1 MIEISMNDSFGR
13 TIGLYS
19 EKCEI
24 GLEIGGGTGQGSSRC
39 IKSKKLFSIENHPD
53 RVYTHQL
60 NLSKRGG
67 VGVGVDGTST
77 IVDSWMSWSDVETF
91 YKTTPTNLN
100 MNSLELIRSWY
111 EECVSVSKQYK
122 TSAIEDIGNEHT
134 IKFDFV
140 LIDGSPFSGQSELK
154 CVRPFLTKN
163 AIIALD
169 DINDIKNYANYQ
181 ELKTSSTLLWEN
193 WSLRNGAAIFQL
205 TL

>member
-1 MIEISMNDSFGR
+1 LYLEKLSFFGISKGKSSVISEIDGW
-13 TIGLYS
+13 GLYS
-19 EKCEI
+19 
-24 GLEIGGGTGQGSSRC
+24 G
-39 IKSKKLFSIENHPD
+39 
-53 RVYTHQL
+53 V
-60 NLSKRGG
+60 GG
-67 VGVGVDGTST
+67 VGVGGVRNTKLAEEPESSAIASRLYSGFGVGGVGVDGTST
-77 IVDSWMSWSDVETF
+77 LVDSWMSWSDVEAF

-111 EECVSVSKQYK
+111 EECVRVSRQYK
-122 TSAIEDIGNEHT
+122 TSAIEDIANEHT